1 MFDIDDSGAIDHE
14 ELEELLQMAGKDL
27 TPELARS
34 AFRHIDANSDG
45 NITFERI
52 PAPEEEDEDSSEPGQ
67 QKALPP
73 PPA

>member
-27 TPELARS
+27 THELARS

-45 NITFERI
+45 NITFDEIWWPNALRI
-52 PAPEEEDEDSSEPGQ
+52 SPRF
-67 QKALPP
+67 PP
-73 PPA
+73 